1 MSEMARPLPTPLVRR
16 SIRAAYV
23 NAALWGVGSGLASTT
38 LIVYLARLQGATGQ
52 AIGWILAVPSLVGL
66 LRLAAP
72 PWIDRV
78 ASRRWFCAGLFL
90 ASAAVLALL
99 PLLAVDDVIRDRRE
113 RMFGVSAAWAGY
125 QLLEC
130 IGVVGLWSWFGDLVP
145 PWVRGRFLG
154 RRESWLNIGAVV
166 GTLAA
171 IGVTLAWPRL
181 FVDAD
186 VARMRPMR
194 EWQSYALCAWLGAG
208 ALAVGALSL
217 LLAADAPRRLS
228 PSRHLHRLRVRELT
242 KPIADPC
249 FRRFLTFGL
258 WFSFSNGI
266 VQTAQS
272 LFPILRLELSFAA
285 RKTLDGGLRAAKAA
299 TLPVV
304 GASVD
309 RHGNVRFLAFSQGV
323 IAIAPLFY
331 LFATP
336 AEPWWILGVY
346 VCWLAYAGHDVTFPN
361 IMLGLSPPGQ
371 SATYAAAWFAWTNLV
386 YSLSVLA
393 GGAAFDWLSWNLT
406 PPSLGGRPFDHFAL
420 CFMIACV
427 LKALGVALAAR
438 IPEPARLAA
447 EADA

>member
-1 MSEMARPLPTPLVRR
+1 MSEMGRPLPTHPIRR
-16 SIRAAYV
+16 SIRVAYM

-38 LIVYLARLQGATGQ
+38 LIVYLVRLQGATGQ

-78 ASRRWFCAGLFL
+78 ASRRRFCSRMFI

-99 PLLAVDDVIRDRRE
+99 PLLSVDDVLRNQRT
-113 RMFGVSAAWAGY
+113 RMLGVSAAWAGY

-130 IGVVGLWSWFGDLVP
+130 VGVVALWSWFGDLVP
-145 PWVRGRFLG
+145 PRVRGRFLG
-154 RRESWLNIGAVV
+154 RRESWLNIGAVL
-166 GTLAA
+166 GTLIA
-171 IGVTLAWPRL
+171 IGITIAWPRL
-181 FVDAD
+181 FSGAD
-186 VARMRPMR
+186 VASMRPKR
-194 EWQSYALCAWLGAG
+194 EWQSYALCAWLGAAALAAG
-208 ALAVGALSL
+208 ALTL
-217 LLAADAPRRLS
+217 LLAADVPRRL
-228 PSRHLHRLRVRELT
+228 PQPLHRMRLRDFAA
-242 KPIADPC
+242 PFADPR
-249 FRRFLTFGL
+249 FRRYLTFGL

-272 LFPILRLELSFAA
+272 LFPIVRLDLSFAA

-299 TLPVV
+299 TLPAV
-304 GASVD
+304 GAAVD
-309 RHGNVRFLAFSQGV
+309 RHGNVRLLTFSQGV
-323 IAIAPLFY
+323 IAIALLFY

-346 VCWLAYAGHDVTFPN
+346 VCWLAYATHDVTFPN
-361 IMLGLSPPGQ
+361 LMLGLSPPGQ
-371 SATYAAAWFAWTNLV
+371 SANYAAAWFAWTNLA

-393 GGAAFDWLSWNLT
+393 GGAAFDWLSWNYT
-406 PPSLGGRPFDHFAL
+406 PGIFGGRPFDHFAL

-427 LKALGVALAAR
+427 FKALGVALAER
-438 IPEPARLAA
+438 IPEPASSAA

>member
-1 MSEMARPLPTPLVRR
+1 MSEMGRPLSTHVIRR
-16 SIRAAYV
+16 SIRAAYA
-23 NAALWGVGSGLASTT
+23 NAALWGIGSGLASTT

-52 AIGWILAVPSLVGL
+52 TIGWILAVPSLVGL

-78 ASRRWFCAGLFL
+78 ASRRRFCMHLFF

-99 PLLAVDDVIRDRRE
+99 PLLATDDVLKDQRT

-130 IGVVGLWSWFGDLVP
+130 IGVVALWSWLGDLVP
-145 PWVRGRFLG
+145 ARVRGRFLG

-171 IGVTLAWPRL
+171 IGITLAWPRR
-181 FVDAD
+181 FVEADAAS
-186 VARMRPMR
+186 ARPLR
-194 EWQSYALCAWLGAG
+194 EWQSYALCAWLGAAALAAG
-208 ALAVGALSL
+208 ALTL
-217 LLAADAPRRLS
+217 LLAADAPRQL
-228 PSRHLHRLRVRELT
+228 PPPLHRLRLRDLAA
-242 KPIADPC
+242 PFADTR

-272 LFPILRLELSFAA
+272 LFPIMRLDLSFAA
-285 RKTLDGGLRAAKAA
+285 RKTLDGGLRAAKAV

-304 GASVD
+304 GAAVD
-309 RHGNVRFLAFSQGV
+309 RRGNVRLLTFSQGV
-323 IAIAPLFY
+323 IAIALLFY

-336 AEPWWILGVY
+336 TEPWWILGVY
-346 VCWLAYAGHDVTFPN
+346 ACWLAYATHDVTFPN
-361 IMLGLSPPGQ
+361 LMLGLSPPGQ
-371 SATYAAAWFAWTNLV
+371 SATYAAAWFAWTNLA

-393 GGAAFDWLSWNLT
+393 GGAAFDWLSWYVT
-406 PPSLGGRPFDHFAL
+406 PRTFGGRPFDHFAL

-427 LKALGVALAAR
+427 LKTLGVALATR
-438 IPEPARLAA
+438 IPEPALSAV
-447 EADA
+447 EGDA

>member
-1 MSEMARPLPTPLVRR
+1 MSEMARPLPTPVVRR

-52 AIGWILAVPSLVGL
+52 MIGWILAVPSLVGL

-78 ASRRWFCAGLFL
+78 ASRRWFCAGLFF

-99 PLLAVDDVIRDRRE
+99 PLLAVDVVLEVQRA
-113 RMFGVSAAWAGY
+113 RMIGVSAAWAAS

-130 IGVVGLWSWFGDLVP
+130 IGVVALWSWFGDLVP
-145 PWVRGRFLG
+145 SRVRGRFLG

-186 VARMRPMR
+186 VASRRPMR
-194 EWQSYALCAWLGAG
+194 EWQSYALCAWLGAA
-208 ALAVGALSL
+208 ALAGGALSL
-217 LLAADAPRRLS
+217 LLAADAPRRMS
-228 PSRHLHRLRVRELT
+228 PPQHRARLRDLAA
-242 KPIADPC
+242 PFADPR

-272 LFPILRLELSFAA
+272 LFPIVRLDLSFAV

-304 GASVD
+304 GAAVD
-309 RHGNVRFLAFSQGV
+309 RHGNVRLLTFSQGV
-323 IAIAPLFY
+323 IAVALIFY
-331 LFATP
+331 FFSTP

-346 VCWLAYAGHDVTFPN
+346 ACWLAYATHDVTFPN
-361 IMLGLSPPGQ
+361 LMLGLGPPGQ

-393 GGAAFDWLSWNLT
+393 GGAAFDWLSWNFT
-406 PPSLGGRPFDHFAL
+406 SPSLGGRPFDHFAL

>member
-1 MSEMARPLPTPLVRR
+1 MSEMSRPLSTRVVRR
-16 SIRAAYV
+16 SIRATYV
-23 NAALWGVGSGLASTT
+23 NAVYWGVGSGLASTT
-38 LIVYLARLQGATGQ
+38 LIVYLVRLQGATGQ
-52 AIGWILAVPSLVGL
+52 MIGWILAVPSLVGL

-78 ASRRWFCAGLFL
+78 ASRRRFCVRLFF

-99 PLLAVDDVIRDRRE
+99 PTLAVDDVFEEQRV

-130 IGVVGLWSWFGDLVP
+130 IGVVALWSWFGDLVP
-145 PWVRGRFLG
+145 QRVRGRFLG
-154 RRESWLNIGAVV
+154 RRESWLNVGAVV

-171 IGVTLAWPRL
+171 IGITFAWPRL
-181 FVDAD
+181 FSDAD
-186 VARMRPMR
+186 VTSMRPVR
-194 EWQSYALCAWLGAG
+194 EWQSYALCAWLGSA
-208 ALAVGALSL
+208 ALASAAFTL
-217 LLAADAPRRLS
+217 LMVADAPRRTS
-228 PSRHLHRLRVRELT
+228 QPSHRLRTRDLAA
-242 KPIADPC
+242 PFADPR

-272 LFPILRLELSFAA
+272 LFPIMRLDLSFAA

-304 GASVD
+304 GAAVD
-309 RHGNVRFLAFSQGV
+309 RHGNVRLLTFSQGV
-323 IAIAPLFY
+323 IAIALLFY

-346 VCWLAYAGHDVTFPN
+346 ACWLAYATHDVAFPN
-361 IMLGLSPPGQ
+361 LMLGLSPPGQ
-371 SATYAAAWFAWTNLV
+371 SATYAAAWFAWTNLA

-393 GGAAFDWLSWNLT
+393 GGAVFDWLSWNFT
-406 PPSLGGRPFDHFAL
+406 PRSFGGRPFDHFAL

-427 LKALGVALAAR
+427 LKTLGVALAAR
-438 IPEPARLAA
+438 IPEPMSSAG